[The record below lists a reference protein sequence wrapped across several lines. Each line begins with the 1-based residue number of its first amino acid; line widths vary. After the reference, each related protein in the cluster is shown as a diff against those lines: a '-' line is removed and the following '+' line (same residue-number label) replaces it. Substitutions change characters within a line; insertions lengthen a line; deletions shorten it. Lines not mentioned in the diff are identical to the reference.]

1 MSRSDHLRAEVDPAT
16 GVVALVGE
24 LTFITVDALDDLLR
38 AHLPRHPDL
47 VLDVRAVTVC
57 DSAGL
62 SALLGTARRADLL
75 DGGVTLVGV
84 RPSLARVLRLTGVG
98 SLFSFRD
105 ECAPPA
111 FEGRGEPA

>member
-1 MSRSDHLRAEVDPAT
+1 MSRSDHLRVAVDPAT
-16 GVVALVGE
+16 GVVSLVGE
-24 LTFITVDALDDLLR
+24 LTFVTVDAFDDLLR
-38 AHLPRHPDL
+38 AHLPQHPDL

-75 DGGVTLVGV
+75 EGGVTLLGV
-84 RPSLARVLRLTGVG
+84 RPPLARLLRLTGVG
-98 SLFSFRD
+98 SLFSVRD
-105 ECAPPA
+105 ESAPPA